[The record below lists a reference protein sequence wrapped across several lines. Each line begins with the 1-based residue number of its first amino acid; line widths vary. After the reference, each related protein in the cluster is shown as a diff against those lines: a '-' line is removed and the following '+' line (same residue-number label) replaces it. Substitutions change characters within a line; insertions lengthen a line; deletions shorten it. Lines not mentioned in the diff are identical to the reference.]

1 MSNGLQLFYPVK
13 PFTYP
18 ITQHFGENP
27 QWYPLTKGHN
37 GIDWGIPLRT
47 SIFATL
53 PGTIIRVASDP
64 NGYGNHIRISHGD
77 GLVSLY
83 GHMDAHHYTSLEVG
97 DEVKAGQFIGYSGN
111 TGRSTGP
118 HLHFEV
124 RRGNVA
130 FDPEPYLTAT
140 IPGTDTEIEPP
151 EAIFKARVLDDI
163 NVLNVRSGPGT
174 LYPIIGKMSGGDEVE
189 VLSIDGK
196 EIWLQTP
203 KGYIAMRYDGDDLA
217 ELLSKDE

>member
-18 ITQHFGENP
+18 ITQKFGENP

-53 PGTIIRVASDP
+53 PGKVVRVASDP
-64 NGYGNHIRISHGD
+64 KGYGNHIRISHSD
-77 GLVSLY
+77 NLMSLY
-83 GHMDAHHYTSLEVG
+83 GHLDEHNYTSLKVG
-97 DEVKAGQFIGYSGN
+97 DEVQAGQHIAYSGN

-124 RRGNVA
+124 RRGDVA
-130 FDPEPYLTAT
+130 FDPKPYLTAT
-140 IPGTDTEIEPP
+140 IPDTDEVIEPP
-151 EAIFKARVLDDI
+151 KAIFKARILEGVST
-163 NVLNVRSGPGT
+163 LNVRSGPGT
-174 LYPIIGKMSGGDEVE
+174 LYPIIGKMSAGDEVD
-189 VLSIDGK
+189 VFSIDGA
-196 EIWLQTP
+196 EIWLHTP
-203 KGYIAMRYDGDDLA
+203 KGYIAMRYNNNDLA
-217 ELLSKDE
+217 ELVPKDE